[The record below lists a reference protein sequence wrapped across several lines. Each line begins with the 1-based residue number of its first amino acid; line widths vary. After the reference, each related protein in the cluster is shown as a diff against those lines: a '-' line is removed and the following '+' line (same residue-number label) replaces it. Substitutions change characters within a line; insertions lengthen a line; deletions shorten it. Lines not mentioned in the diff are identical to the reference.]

1 MNIVVEF
8 KTKRNTEKN
17 IMKTQTINYQKVFG
31 KLEQETERFIIS
43 LEGDSLDVIEV
54 FRNIWE
60 LMFLYDGY
68 FYTPCKYIVDGA
80 DENVKKLFFL
90 SFYNTGKTWRN
101 CASTLMGADKDFS
114 EERILKYGE
123 LRNKSRTSGDMLK
136 TLINSFFYI
145 HSEAY
150 EGINVNHRLSLLLN
164 ICDGFV
170 INTSGPNNNVK
181 ANIAKVIGTALDSK
195 TVKYGAELLGI
206 PSKKLYDALML
217 ERHEIDH
224 YIMKEG
230 SLTDYEVKSVSAT
243 KDYINWYFIY
253 IVELALRIAFL
264 KEIGCECK
272 DELVEYALNDIND
285 WLILE
290 CDLQEKCKNP
300 INQMKQDFKKM
311 GISMT

>member
-68 FYTPCKYIVDGA
+68 FYIPCKYVVDGA

-114 EERILKYGE
+114 EERRLKNGE

-150 EGINVNHRLSLLLN
+150 EGINVKHKLSLLLN

>member
-170 INTSGPNNNVK
+170 INTSGPNYNVK

>member
-68 FYTPCKYIVDGA
+68 FYIPCKYVVDGA

-114 EERILKYGE
+114 EERRLKNGE

-150 EGINVNHRLSLLLN
+150 EGINVNHKLSLLLN

>member
-68 FYTPCKYIVDGA
+68 FYTPCKYVVDGA

-114 EERILKYGE
+114 EERRLKNGE

-150 EGINVNHRLSLLLN
+150 EGINVNHKLSLLLN

-217 ERHEIDH
+217 ERHEIDR

>member
-1 MNIVVEF
+1 VNIVVEF

-68 FYTPCKYIVDGA
+68 FYTPCKYVVDGA

-114 EERILKYGE
+114 EERRLKNGE

-150 EGINVNHRLSLLLN
+150 EGINVNHKLSLLLN

>member
-68 FYTPCKYIVDGA
+68 FYTPCKYVVDGA

-101 CASTLMGADKDFS
+101 CASSLMGADKDFS
-114 EERILKYGE
+114 EERRLKNGE

-150 EGINVNHRLSLLLN
+150 EGINVNHKLSLLLN

>member
-1 MNIVVEF
+1 
-8 KTKRNTEKN
+8 
-17 IMKTQTINYQKVFG
+17 
-31 KLEQETERFIIS
+31 
-43 LEGDSLDVIEV
+43 
-54 FRNIWE
+54 
-60 LMFLYDGY
+60 
-68 FYTPCKYIVDGA
+68 
-80 DENVKKLFFL
+80 
-90 SFYNTGKTWRN
+90 
-101 CASTLMGADKDFS
+101 
-114 EERILKYGE
+114 
-123 LRNKSRTSGDMLK
+123 MLK

-150 EGINVNHRLSLLLN
+150 EGINVNHKLSLLLN